1 MLKRQLAGR
10 EWTKRVSASLA
21 WFMLDPDM
29 DPDRSTTKMSSQR
42 CSFRLKDG
50 TRESMAALD
59 LVS

>member
-1 MLKRQLAGR
+1 M
-10 EWTKRVSASLA
+10 A